1 VTWQPGPAS
10 DEEDSPPGWGV
21 RGDEP
26 QATTAVWQAA
36 GPVGAGPSAAGQ
48 VPPPAEPLP
57 LAVRL
62 EPQVAGSRPTADPGH
77 STGSEPPA
85 ADLPRPAVEEPSAE
99 LAPRS
104 AQLAPRSAQLAPP
117 PAELAPLPAAP
128 AIPAGSP
135 QLPPAP
141 HRGRSW
147 AAMITLLAIGL
158 CGLAVGAA
166 GAVRQVL
173 PREFSVAQQGQIE
186 NWQMA
191 RRWRAQQAGQIFPA
205 TLQYQIPNTSLDG
218 KASLGLTARR
228 LGIAA
233 PSRCGAAVSKSAA
246 AVLAA
251 GRCAAVLRATYL
263 DASESMVTTVGVAA
277 LPTRAAALAAVDKL
291 APVAH
296 NQSFAVHAFPLAGSA
311 AAGFRQ
317 AQRQISVVVVAG
329 PYVVLATAGFTDGRR
344 HVPLATDDYIQQEMS
359 SLVSGLADDIAHSLG
374 KQVPLPTCPGAPGC

>member
-10 DEEDSPPGWGV
+10 DEEDSPAGWDV

-26 QATTAVWQAA
+26 QATTAVWQAV
-36 GPVGAGPSAAGQ
+36 GPAGAGPSAAGQ

-57 LAVRL
+57 LAVPL
-62 EPQVAGSRPTADPGH
+62 EPQVAGSRPAADPGL

-85 ADLPRPAVEEPSAE
+85 VVDSPRLAVEEPA
-99 LAPRS
+99 
-104 AQLAPRSAQLAPP
+104 
-117 PAELAPLPAAP
+117 AELAPLPADP
-128 AIPAGSP
+128 AIPAIPASSP

-141 HRGRSW
+141 RRGRSW

-173 PREFSVAQQGQIE
+173 PREFSVAQQQQIQ
-186 NWQMA
+186 NWEMT

-205 TLQYQIPNTSLDG
+205 TLPYRVPGSYLNGSDSL
-218 KASLGLTARR
+218 ALTARR
-228 LGIAA
+228 LGIAT
-233 PSRCGAAVSKSAA
+233 PSRCGTAVSKSAA

-263 DASESMVTTVGVAA
+263 DASESMVATVGVAA
-277 LPTRAAALAAVDKL
+277 LSNRAAAMAAVAKL
-291 APVAH
+291 GASVH
-296 NQSFAVHAFPLAGSA
+296 NQSFAVHAFPLARSA

-317 AQRQISVVVVAG
+317 AQRQYSIVMPAG
-329 PYVVLATAGFTDGRR
+329 PYVILATAGFTDGRR
-344 HVPLATDDYIQQEMS
+344 HVPLSTDDYLKWEMD
-359 SLVSGLADDIAHSLG
+359 SLVSGLVQDLVDHLG
-374 KQVPLPTCPGAPGC
+374 KQVRAATCPGAPGC